1 MPGRGEH
8 DRFFSASGTT
18 PGAGGRGG
26 VASSTGRSP
35 APWSAIAGIPASA
48 GDGRLMRTVAVTFL
62 GTVAV
67 LALYFGSAVLIPT
80 AVAVLLA
87 FILNPVVTWLRRL
100 LPLPLAVA
108 VALVAA
114 LASIAVL
121 TVLVMTQLAEVAGS
135 VTGYQANLRQKVQ
148 DVRRLAEGSGP
159 VGQFLAMAA
168 GLAKDLS
175 AEASAAAPPLRV
187 QTSDSG
193 LSSIVAFVAPLLH
206 PVLSIGIVVVLAL
219 FILLDRDHLS
229 DKLVR
234 LFGADVHATST
245 AVSDAAARIARVLSL
260 QVLTNLGFAVLV
272 AASLFA
278 LGMPNALLWGLLAGA
293 FRFVPYVGAI
303 LGALLPTLIA
313 IAVMPGWLQPFLVL
327 AVIVALDILVGQLVE
342 PLVFGESTGLTP
354 LALILSAIFWGMLWG
369 PIGLLLSTPLTI
381 CLLVLGTHVPQLQ
394 FLRVLLG
401 DEPALQ
407 PCQQIYRRL
416 IRGAIADAAAV
427 TLKVIEDKGP
437 ERGLDESL
445 GRMVVLA
452 ERDRALGRLAADQTA
467 AIIDGTDQ
475 VLEFLMADSD
485 EDEDPGRAAA
495 PELEPGSAPERNS
508 ARYRTLFHC
517 IGGRGEIDDAAAAV
531 IAYTLRRRG
540 LPARDAGHADVVPA
554 AAVAAPATNDA
565 VTLPL
570 LCYASHPSQAVLRYN
585 VRKLRGGAGR
595 ARHAIIDYDVAP
607 APALPPGLAGA
618 AGEAQLLVGD
628 IAAICQMATQH
639 AVEMTAAMSRLD
651 A

>member
-1 MPGRGEH
+1 MGM
-8 DRFFSASGTT
+8 
-18 PGAGGRGG
+18 
-26 VASSTGRSP
+26 
-35 APWSAIAGIPASA
+35 PASA
-48 GDGRLMRTVAVTFL
+48 GDGRLMRAVAVTFL
-62 GTVAV
+62 AMVAV

-108 VALVAA
+108 VAMLAA
-114 LASIAVL
+114 LAIIAVL
-121 TVLVMTQLAEVAGS
+121 AVLVMTQLAEVAGS
-135 VTGYQANLRQKVQ
+135 LTGYQANLSQKVQ
-148 DVRRLAEGSGP
+148 DVRHLAEGAGP
-159 VGQFLAMAA
+159 IGRFVAMAA

-175 AEASAAAPPLRV
+175 AEASTVTPPLRV
-187 QTSDSG
+187 QTSESS
-193 LSSIVAFVAPLLH
+193 LSSVATFVAPLLH

-234 LFGADVHATST
+234 LSGADVHATSE
-245 AVSDAAARIARVLSL
+245 AVGDAAVRIARVLSL
-260 QVLTNLGFAVLV
+260 QLLTNLGFAVLV
-272 AASLFA
+272 AAGLFA

-327 AVIVALDILVGQLVE
+327 ALIVGLDILVGQLVE
-342 PLVFGESTGLTP
+342 PLVFGESTGVTP

-381 CLLVLGTHVPQLQ
+381 CLLVLGTHVPQVQ

-407 PCQQIYRRL
+407 PWQQIYRRL
-416 IRGAIADAAAV
+416 MRGAIADAAAV
-427 TLKVIEDKGP
+427 ALKEIEDKGP

-452 ERDRALGRLAADQTA
+452 EQDRALGRLAAGQTA
-467 AIIDGTDQ
+467 ALIDGTDQ
-475 VLEFLMADSD
+475 VLDFLAASSD
-485 EDEDPGRAAA
+485 EDHDTVDAAA
-495 PELEPGSAPERNS
+495 PPAPVHEAEPGSASNRES
-508 ARYRTLFHC
+508 ARCRTLFHC
-517 IGGRGEIDDAAAAV
+517 IGGRGEIDDAAAAI
-531 IAYTLRRRG
+531 IAFALRERG
-540 LPARDAGHADVVPA
+540 LEAADARHADVVPA
-554 AAVAAPATNDA
+554 AAVAALGTDDA

-570 LCYASHPSQAVLRYN
+570 LCYASHPSPAVLRYN
-585 VRKLRGGAGR
+585 VRKLRAGAGR
-595 ARHAIIDYDVAP
+595 ARHAIVDYDVAP
-607 APALPPGLAGA
+607 AKALPPGLAGA
-618 AGEAQLLVGD
+618 GAAQMLVGD
-628 IAAICQMATQH
+628 IAAICQMAAQH
-639 AVEMTAAMSRLD
+639 AVETATAMGRLD